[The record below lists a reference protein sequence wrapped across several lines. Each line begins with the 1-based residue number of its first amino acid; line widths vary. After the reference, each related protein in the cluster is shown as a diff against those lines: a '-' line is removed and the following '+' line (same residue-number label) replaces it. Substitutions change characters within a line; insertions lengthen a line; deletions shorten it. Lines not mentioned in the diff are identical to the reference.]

1 MTRKIQPMP
10 SPVKVA
16 VGMAATGILLAANA
30 VANPA
35 PPHGELAATIRTA
48 GMPCAHV
55 IEVQSAGEDRWSV
68 RCNAGDYTVERDS
81 EGKLKAS
88 R

>member
-1 MTRKIQPMP
+1 MP
-10 SPVKVA
+10 SPVKVIA
-16 VGMAATGILLAANA
+16 GMATTGVLLAANA
-30 VANPA
+30 VASPA
-35 PPHGELAATIRTA
+35 PPHGELSATIRTA
-48 GMPCAHV
+48 GMPCAQV
-55 IEVQSAGEDRWSV
+55 IEVKTAGEDRWSV